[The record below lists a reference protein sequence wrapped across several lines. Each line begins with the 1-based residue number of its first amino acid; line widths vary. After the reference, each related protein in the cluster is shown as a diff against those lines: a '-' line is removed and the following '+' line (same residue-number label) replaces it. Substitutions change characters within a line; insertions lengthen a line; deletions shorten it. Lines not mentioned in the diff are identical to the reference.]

1 VQVTRP
7 RDLYRRG
14 DGDMALC
21 GRVNTGVV
29 AQMQH
34 EAEAAAGSLMLAN
47 HCLRAFDRFADRYG
61 IAADEARVLLLDTGV
76 RL

>member
-1 VQVTRP
+1 MSLTRP
-7 RDLYRRG
+7 RDIYRRG

-47 HCLRAFDRFADRYG
+47 HCLREFDRFAAHYG
-61 IAADEARVLLLDTGV
+61 IAVDEARVLLLDIGV